1 MGCLMVFTFFI
12 SNGIAWWLE
21 KGRRRRIADKTQRL
35 AAVSSIK
42 TPVTIVT
49 GFLGSGLTF

>member
-1 MGCLMVFTFFI
+1 MVFTFFI
-12 SNGIAWWLE
+12 SNGMAWWLE
-21 KGRRRRIADKTQRL
+21 KGRRRRIAEKTQRL